1 MIFQNIISGFS
12 RIKKKKVSVEE
23 EEKRIGS

>member
-12 RIKKKKVSVEE
+12 RIKKKKVSVAED
-23 EEKRIGS
+23 EKRIGS

>member
-1 MIFQNIISGFS
+1 MIFQNLISGFS

-23 EEKRIGS
+23 DEKRIDN